1 MQTQKSIIDYR
12 TIGTTQWSLENKMNE
27 NNVSYL
33 TDDSTFERVQLNN
46 TLLRTKDFQQWSS

>member
-1 MQTQKSIIDYR
+1 MWTQKSIIDYR

-46 TLLRTKDFQQWSS
+46 TLLRT